1 MLNEIFLDKMKVSK
15 KPVQKTVTKGAP
27 RGRVYV
33 SHLPFGFY
41 DEALK
46 KYYSQFGKVT
56 KVRVER
62 SKKTGGFKGYGFV
75 EFESPEVAKIAAE
88 SSNNYII
95 DKKVL
100 KAEFMPPDDQNKK
113 RLSSSRRFG
122 NHDMSKTT
130 RETNRCAAVGL
141 SAASLLNK
149 CKSYVKLQEKLA
161 SYGIE
166 YDEVPLSLEKLN
178 KRIEEAEGRE
188 KRIKDFEAERT
199 ATKMKLRSR
208 KMRKTGEAKGEPKQ
222 ATETAVNDESDV
234 YKTKNVID
242 TFEKALDALKNQS
255 GLPDGKE
262 GIPDA
267 ALDSGLVENIEKE
280 EEGCEQLSTAPG
292 SKNLEKKQSKKSR
305 KRKAEQM
312 TSANDGEN
320 SHASVETKNDKETN
334 SEQNQSKKKNK
345 KKDKKK
351 LKHESSS
358 NESNKKQGAGS
369 VEKRKPKK
377 PKKKKNTVTV
387 ETKATVIA
395 TDGAPAKIKK
405 PKKKKI
411 KAATANPDSK
421 AVEEPK
427 VDPNPKSGPSGI
439 VQSQPNPKKNKKK
452 SAKKL
457 QTPAAKDQSVTSE
470 PEAKKTKTIPEKAI
484 TETSPMGAETADQ
497 SAKPALKKKQFNK
510 KEVVQKFRHGVKN
523 IQYKYMT

>member
-100 KAEFMPPDDQNKK
+100 KAEFMPPDDQHKK

-141 SAASLLNK
+141 SAASLINK

-161 SYGIE
+161 AYGIE

-188 KRIKDFEAERT
+188 KRIEDFEAERT

-267 ALDSGLVENIEKE
+267 ALDSGLVENIEN
-280 EEGCEQLSTAPG
+280 EEGCEQVSTAPG

-320 SHASVETKNDKETN
+320 SHASVETKNDKETK

-345 KKDKKK
+345 KKDKKRK
-351 LKHESSS
+351 LKPDSSA
-358 NESNKKQGAGS
+358 NESNKEQGAGS

-377 PKKKKNTVTV
+377 PKKKKNNVTV

-427 VDPNPKSGPSGI
+427 VDPNPKSGPSA
-439 VQSQPNPKKNKKK
+439 QS
-452 SAKKL
+452 
-457 QTPAAKDQSVTSE
+457 E
-470 PEAKKTKTIPEKAI
+470 EK
-484 TETSPMGAETADQ
+484 
-497 SAKPALKKKQFNK
+497 
-510 KEVVQKFRHGVKN
+510 
-523 IQYKYMT
+523 